1 MACEV
6 KRESEKKARL
16 DEKLFILLELPE
28 M

>member
-16 DEKLFILLELPE
+16 DEKLFIMLELTE